1 MTAHQGRN
9 WIRNLQGSWILNN
22 EEGRQQKPTVWE
34 LGWGMWRMSWQL
46 HEVALTLSSL
56 WLQLTSLRRRSCWA
70 GGWWSTGP
78 TLHDMG
84 ENTPLNLTC
93 VGSYLGLPIGWW
105 PCSIHGSFITYRSFL
120 HNSTFIQI
128 LCRCQTWVIS
138 QWQSWWGYNAM
149 LLFLRSHLLEVTQS
163 RSASLPNEAEPHE
176 WHLHA
181 LIRTKVTSD
190 PLTNVL
196 LVLLPW
202 SKT

>member
-1 MTAHQGRN
+1 MGHVKNELTVAWGGIDFVFLMTPVDFTEEEELLSRRMMKYWANFARHGWEYTPQPNVCWFLSRAPYWMMVFKHA
-9 WIRNLQGSWILNN
+9 WIFHCMT
-22 EEGRQQKPTVWE
+22 E
-34 LGWGMWRMSWQL
+34 
-46 HEVALTLSSL
+46 
-56 WLQLTSLRRRSCWA
+56 
-70 GGWWSTGP
+70 
-78 TLHDMG
+78 
-84 ENTPLNLTC
+84 
-93 VGSYLGLPIGWW
+93 
-105 PCSIHGSFITYRSFL
+105 SFL
-120 HNSTFIQI
+120 QNSTFIQI
-128 LCRCQTWVIS
+128 LCRCQTLVIS
-138 QWQSWWGYNAM
+138 KWQSWWGYNAM

>member
-1 MTAHQGRN
+1 MGHVKNELTVAWGGIDFVFLMTPVDFT
-9 WIRNLQGSWILNN
+9 
-22 EEGRQQKPTVWE
+22 EGEKLLSRRMMKYWANFARHGWE
-34 LGWGMWRMSWQL
+34 HAPQPYI
-46 HEVALTLSSL
+46 V
-56 WLQLTSLRRRSCWA
+56 
-70 GGWWSTGP
+70 GP
-78 TLHDMG
+78 
-84 ENTPLNLTC
+84 
-93 VGSYLGLPIGWW
+93 YLGLPIGWW
-105 PCSIHGSFITYRSFL
+105 SSSIHGSFITYRSFL

-196 LVLLPW
+196 LVPLPW